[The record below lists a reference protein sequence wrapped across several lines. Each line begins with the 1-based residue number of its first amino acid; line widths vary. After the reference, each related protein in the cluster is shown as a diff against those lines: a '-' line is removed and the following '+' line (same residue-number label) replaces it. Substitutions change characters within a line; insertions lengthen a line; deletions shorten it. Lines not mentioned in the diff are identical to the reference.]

1 MTAWAGGTAERRQGA
16 SREGESHNRTAM
28 TANPLFLLLS
38 GLHILFV
45 WNILSPTSMCPFE
58 VLLQCSS
65 INEASSIH
73 PVSHSHDTPALNRLQ
88 GNGCHK
94 KGLSFIPFPD

>member
-1 MTAWAGGTAERRQGA
+1 MEGLECDSLGGWHNGEQQGA

-28 TANPLFLLLS
+28 TANPLFLLLL

-58 VLLQCSS
+58 VLL
-65 INEASSIH
+65 
-73 PVSHSHDTPALNRLQ
+73 
-88 GNGCHK
+88 
-94 KGLSFIPFPD
+94 